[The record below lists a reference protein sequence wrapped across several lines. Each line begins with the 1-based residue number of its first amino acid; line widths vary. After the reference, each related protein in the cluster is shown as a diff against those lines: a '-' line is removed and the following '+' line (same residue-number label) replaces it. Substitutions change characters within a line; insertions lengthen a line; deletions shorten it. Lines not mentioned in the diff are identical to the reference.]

1 MEEIILMILLSLYLC
16 FLAARQISRRR
27 KQRTVIYIQPKKT
40 LAQIERER
48 KQEQRKQEQIQ
59 TAELTIGHCLE
70 QLEILERMHINARK
84 ALDKAQETVKT
95 DEIFTAART
104 QKITEKHIREL
115 EKAEQK
121 ILSLNAKITM
131 YQIKLEKAQN
141 IINSAGT

>member
-1 MEEIILMILLSLYLC
+1 MILLSLYLC

-27 KQRTVIYIQPKKT
+27 KRKTVIYIQPEKT
-40 LAQIERER
+40 LAQIEREKTKAE
-48 KQEQRKQEQIQ
+48 KQQAQIR

-70 QLEILERMHINARK
+70 QLEILERMHVNARK
-84 ALDKAQETVKT
+84 ALDKARETVET
-95 DEIFTAART
+95 DRIFTAART

>member
-1 MEEIILMILLSLYLC
+1 MILLSLYLC

-27 KQRTVIYIQPKKT
+27 KQKTVIYVQPEKT
-40 LAQIERER
+40 LAQIEREKTKAE
-48 KQEQRKQEQIQ
+48 KQQAQIR

-84 ALDKAQETVKT
+84 ALDKARETVET
-95 DEIFTAART
+95 DRIFTAART